1 VTAFFY
7 QLLAG
12 RVQLLV
18 EEGHGHIEAVDG
30 QADHTRL
37 DMLPIST
44 AGQEREAPGVVCHNH
59 AGQAHKLQLGGGS
72 VGLQD
77 NNQVERLVNNL
88 VATKALVGVIILVI
102 PISANEVGQQF

>member
-1 VTAFFY
+1 MTAVTDFFY

-30 QADHTRL
+30 QAAHTRL

-44 AGQEREAPGVVCHNH
+44 AGQETEAPGVVCHNH
-59 AGQAHKLQLGGGS
+59 AGQAHKLLLGGGS
-72 VGLQD
+72 GG
-77 NNQVERLVNNL
+77 E
-88 VATKALVGVIILVI
+88 A
-102 PISANEVGQQF
+102 GQQPGGHQGVGGGDHRSDPHQCE